1 MTTIKAGRKHGHA
14 ARFPNSELK
23 PHGHADP
30 RGHEAGRAQG
40 ERARHS
46 VPPSGF
52 WLQGADSQQVTPTQ
66 GSHAG
71 LRQIWGPPSLSPSL
85 PGPAQKPKDTSASDN
100 EWFILFR
107 VLGEKSR
114 GLPPHP
120 APAGGIT
127 HTHAARDGH
136 RGRARAPAS
145 GARRRC
151 TWKPQKNNRAWG
163 EGVTVVAAKKKTPGR
178 ESEGM
183 VLS

>member
-1 MTTIKAGRKHGHA
+1 MGSAAPLSCQQKGTPRPGRLEPEWVMTTIKAGRKHRHA
-14 ARFPNSELK
+14 VRFPNSELK

-52 WLQGADSQQVTPTQ
+52 WLQGADSQQVTPTR

-107 VLGEKSR
+107 VPGEKSR
-114 GLPPHP
+114 GLPPILP
-120 APAGGIT
+120 LQEALPT
-127 HTHAARDGH
+127 HMQPGMGTEARLGH
-136 RGRARAPAS
+136 QPVGPRGDALGS
-145 GARRRC
+145 H
-151 TWKPQKNNRAWG
+151 
-163 EGVTVVAAKKKTPGR
+163 KK
-178 ESEGM
+178 
-183 VLS
+183 